1 MSPLTKEVIEKL
13 SNEEDI
19 EILAEVLDFYEYLK
33 YKKDKKLW
41 KKIQEV
47 EPDDIEKA
55 ICEQYQREEQELVDF
70 NDLVQE
76 LGLDE

>member
-1 MSPLTKEVIEKL
+1 M
-13 SNEEDI
+13 
-19 EILAEVLDFYEYLK
+19 K
-33 YKKDKKLW
+33 YKKHKKLW
-41 KKIQEV
+41 EKIQEV

-55 ICEQYQREEQELVDF
+55 ICEQYQREGQELVDF